1 MLRGYV
7 QYKQTKYMYNKKKQN
22 PSNWI
27 ADLWYP
33 EKNPV
38 NFLSRTVCG

>member
-7 QYKQTKYMYNKKKQN
+7 QYKQTKYMYNKKKKQN

-27 ADLWYP
+27 ADLW
-33 EKNPV
+33 
-38 NFLSRTVCG
+38 

>member
-7 QYKQTKYMYNKKKQN
+7 QYKQTKYMYNKKKN

-27 ADLWYP
+27 ADLW
-33 EKNPV
+33 
-38 NFLSRTVCG
+38 